1 MIKDNFQ
8 TKETNLTVE
17 ILYLRQVLSESYD
30 LNALHNLDYI
40 QLVNKLDSLL
50 IEYYEDILL
59 NLITISRE
67 KLLKISEQRGIR
79 HQETIKESQRLD
91 KLIIQYQKLQKL
103 YL

>member
-8 TKETNLTVE
+8 TKETNLKVE
-17 ILYLRQVLSESYD
+17 NLNLRQVLSESYD
-30 LNALHNLDYI
+30 LYALHNLDYF

-50 IEYYEDILL
+50 IEYYEDLLL

-67 KLLKISEQRGIR
+67 KLLKISEQKGIR
-79 HQETIKESQRLD
+79 SQETITESQRLD

-103 YL
+103 